1 MRRIAKM
8 TVQGVVASL
17 GLTTCLVV
25 GASPAQAAVY
35 DCRASFN
42 NEDNLAI
49 AHCYGGFG
57 QYRVKAA
64 CASPTYPYS
73 ITIYGPWVSR
83 SSGQSS
89 PKGSLVDGDAYN
101 CHITSASTAV

>member
-1 MRRIAKM
+1 MTKV
-8 TVQGVVASL
+8 TVQGLVASL

-42 NEDNLAI
+42 NEDNLAVT
-49 AHCYGGFG
+49 HCYGGFG
-57 QYRVKAA
+57 RYRVKAT

-73 ITIYGPWVSR
+73 INIYGPWVTR
-83 SSGQSS
+83 ESGRPEAPS
-89 PKGSLVDGDAYN
+89 SLVDGDRHN
-101 CHITSASTAV
+101 CHITGASTFV